1 LPKGGEEEEEE
12 RGRGGEEERRRGGE
26 EGVGLR
32 QAVTSG
38 RCILMLLALVRET
51 GGGISQETQAEIV
64 QNMRER
70 KP

>member
-1 LPKGGEEEEEE
+1 MSTAAKGVFLPRGGGGGGGGEE
-12 RGRGGEEERRRGGE
+12 RL
-26 EGVGLR
+26 GLG
-32 QAVTSG
+32 QAVESG
-38 RCILMLLALVRET
+38 RCVLTLLALVRET